1 MIVRIEIESFCHA
14 TEDEKKVLEA
24 LKNLTDA
31 KFEKDNVV
39 GHYGNPIKI
48 YRVKITRKKDI
59 NDFLTLFNKIDKS
72 SVEPLEERID
82 EKGRFYLRLDKQ
94 SLYSGNFVID
104 NEGDVHIIIK
114 IVSYPLRRE
123 KVIDNAK
130 KILGY

>member
-1 MIVRIEIESFCHA
+1 MIARSEIESFCHA
-14 TEDEKKVLEA
+14 TEDEKKVLGA

-31 KFEKDNVV
+31 KFEKNNVV

-48 YRVKITRKKDI
+48 YKVKITRKKDI
-59 NDFLTLFNKIDKS
+59 NDFLTLFNKIDKNIL
-72 SVEPLEERID
+72 EPIEERID

-94 SLYSGNFVID
+94 SLYFGNFVID

-123 KVIDNAK
+123 KVIENAK

>member
-1 MIVRIEIESFCHA
+1 MIARIEIESFCHA

-31 KFEKDNVV
+31 KFEKNNVA

-48 YRVKITRKKDI
+48 YKVKITRKKDI
-59 NDFLTLFNKIDKS
+59 NDFLTLFNKIDKNIL
-72 SVEPLEERID
+72 EPIEERID

-94 SLYSGNFVID
+94 SLYSGKFVID

-123 KVIDNAK
+123 KVIENAK

>member
-1 MIVRIEIESFCHA
+1 MIARIEIESFCHA

-31 KFEKDNVV
+31 KFEKNNVV

-48 YRVKITRKKDI
+48 YKVRITRKKDI
-59 NDFLTLFNKIDKS
+59 NDFLTLFNKIDKNIL
-72 SVEPLEERID
+72 EPIEERID

-94 SLYSGNFVID
+94 SLYFGKFVID

-123 KVIDNAK
+123 KVIENAK

>member
-1 MIVRIEIESFCHA
+1 MIARIEIESFCHA

-31 KFEKDNVV
+31 KFEKNNVV

-48 YRVKITRKKDI
+48 YKVRITRKKDI
-59 NDFLTLFNKIDKS
+59 NDFLTLFNKIDKNIL
-72 SVEPLEERID
+72 EPIEERID

-94 SLYSGNFVID
+94 SLYFGNFVID

-123 KVIDNAK
+123 KVIENAK

>member
-1 MIVRIEIESFCHA
+1 MIARIEIESFCHA

-31 KFEKDNVV
+31 KFEKNNVV

-48 YRVKITRKKDI
+48 YKVKITRKKDI
-59 NDFLTLFNKIDKS
+59 NDFLTLFNKIDKNIL
-72 SVEPLEERID
+72 EPIEERID

-94 SLYSGNFVID
+94 SLYFGNFVID

-123 KVIDNAK
+123 KVIENAK

>member
-1 MIVRIEIESFCHA
+1 MIARIEIESFCHA
-14 TEDEKKVLEA
+14 TEDEKKVLGA

-31 KFEKDNVV
+31 KFEKNNVV

-48 YRVKITRKKDI
+48 YKVKITRKKDI
-59 NDFLTLFNKIDKS
+59 NDFLTLFNKIDKNIL
-72 SVEPLEERID
+72 EPIEERID

-94 SLYSGNFVID
+94 SLYSGKFVID

-123 KVIDNAK
+123 KVIENAK

>member
-1 MIVRIEIESFCHA
+1 MIARIEIESFCHA

-31 KFEKDNVV
+31 KFEKNNVV

-48 YRVKITRKKDI
+48 YKVRITRKKDI
-59 NDFLTLFNKIDKS
+59 NDFLTLFNKIDKNIL
-72 SVEPLEERID
+72 EPIEERID

-94 SLYSGNFVID
+94 SLYFGNFVID

-114 IVSYPLRRE
+114 I
-123 KVIDNAK
+123 
-130 KILGY
+130 

>member
-1 MIVRIEIESFCHA
+1 MIARIEIESFCHA

-31 KFEKDNVV
+31 KFEKNNVV
-39 GHYGNPIKI
+39 GHYGNPIKT
-48 YRVKITRKKDI
+48 YKVRITRNKDI
-59 NDFLTLFNKIDKS
+59 NDFLTLFNKIDKNIL
-72 SVEPLEERID
+72 EPIEERID

-94 SLYSGNFVID
+94 SLYSGKFVID

-123 KVIDNAK
+123 KVIENAK

>member
-1 MIVRIEIESFCHA
+1 MIARIEIESFCHA

-31 KFEKDNVV
+31 KFEKNNVV

-48 YRVKITRKKDI
+48 YKVKITRKKDI
-59 NDFLTLFNKIDKS
+59 NDFLTLFNKIDKNIL
-72 SVEPLEERID
+72 EPIEERID

-94 SLYSGNFVID
+94 SLYSGKFVID

-123 KVIDNAK
+123 KVIENAK

>member
-1 MIVRIEIESFCHA
+1 MIARIEIESFCHA
-14 TEDEKKVLEA
+14 TEDEKKVLGA

-31 KFEKDNVV
+31 KFEKNNVV

-48 YRVKITRKKDI
+48 YKVKITRKKDI
-59 NDFLTLFNKIDKS
+59 NDFLTLFNKIDKNIL
-72 SVEPLEERID
+72 EPIEERID

-94 SLYSGNFVID
+94 SLYFGNFVID

-123 KVIDNAK
+123 KVIENAK